1 MDFSVKDTGADREVF
16 LSGKLSFSDHKKFR
30 EVVQGL
36 RAGSFRRCTLD
47 MSRLEAIDSA
57 GLGLLILVKDTAK
70 EKNLSLNIR
79 APKGQ
84 VRKMLEISRFG
95 DIISITD

>member
-1 MDFSVKDTGADREVF
+1 MDFNVKDVGTDREVY
-16 LSGKLSFSDHKKFR
+16 LSGKLSFADHKKFR

-36 RAGSFRRCTLD
+36 KAGNLRHCTLD
-47 MSRLEAIDSA
+47 MTRLESIDSA

-70 EKNLSLNIR
+70 DKNLSLCIR
-79 APKGQ
+79 GPKGQ

-95 DIISITD
+95 DIISITE